1 MVNPKGIAGNAEK
14 EEQKSRRRRRRR
26 GQVDADTWEEERG
39 VFTWRLTQRSTPP
52 PSVVQWRGT
61 PSCRQRLGAGAM
73 SASGLAGLPDTTHLS
88 VLQHLVYT
96 THLCV
101 GIRPRWSAR
110 HNTPLCV
117 TTPGLHNTPLSY
129 NTLSTQHTS
138 LCYNTWSTQHASLSY
153 NTCIHNTPLSYNTC
167 IHNTPLSYNTC
178 YTQHTSLSYNTCIHN
193 TSFFVLQ
200 QLVRNAQHISLS
212 DYISSETH
220 PTQVSVR
227 TCQKRHHAPVW
238 PSPCLVWYVLVG
250 NTTV

>member
-14 EEQKSRRRRRRR
+14 EEQKSRRRRRR
-26 GQVDADTWEEERG
+26 GQVDADTWGEERG

-117 TTPGLHNTPLSY
+117 TTPGLHNTPLCY

-167 IHNTPLSYNTC
+167 IHNTPFCLTTPGIHSTPLCLTTPEYTTHLSLCYN
-178 YTQHTSLSYNTCIHN
+178 SWSEMHN
-193 TSFFVLQ
+193 TFLCP
-200 QLVRNAQHISLS
+200 I
-212 DYISSETH
+212 T
-220 PTQVSVR
+220 
-227 TCQKRHHAPVW
+227 
-238 PSPCLVWYVLVG
+238 
-250 NTTV
+250 